1 MKTQKTILTT
11 LAIVLASTFSF
22 AQTINNNSEVRVLP
36 HHESGLLRLL
46 YSGEG
51 NETVTVKF
59 YSGNALISKDKVR
72 ADKYEKGFIKHYDL
86 RKLGTGDFKVE
97 VETAGKST
105 GYTFNI
111 DKESKI
117 WVEYWNNYTADKN
130 RIAKLEKENKALL
143 VSGND

>member
-1 MKTQKTILTT
+1 MKTQKTILAT

-46 YSGEG
+46 YSGE
-51 NETVTVKF
+51 NQELVTVKF
-59 YSGNALISKDKVR
+59 YSGNALLFKDKVQ

-86 RKLGTGDFKVE
+86 RKLGAGDFKVV

-105 GYTFNI
+105 GYAFNI
-111 DKESKI
+111 DREDKI
-117 WVEYWNNYTADKN
+117 WAEYWNNYTSKN
-130 RIAKLEKENKALL
+130 NSIAKLEKENNAIL
-143 VSGND
+143 VSGN